1 MSRSLHSST
10 EHLDSPRAYFTNSR
24 EQLPFTSWIGK
35 TSLNTRSNPT
45 SVRSAPLPSGCRS
58 DANARVWIS
67 RRCGIGIPSSSL
79 ANDSTGSVFVMSRP
93 HANANK
99 GPSPPIGAP
108 TGGETEGLGEAS
120 WNVAGPLLQFDG
132 RALRFEL
139 LLDFLGFLLGHAF
152 LHGAGRT
159 LHQVLGLL
167 QAEVGDRPDLFD
179 HLDLLFPGALEDDR
193 EFGLFLGG
201 RGRRPCPRPRPTRA
215 RRRRGD
221 RRRDRDAELL
231 LERLDQL
238 R

>member
-1 MSRSLHSST
+1 
-10 EHLDSPRAYFTNSR
+10 
-24 EQLPFTSWIGK
+24 
-35 TSLNTRSNPT
+35 
-45 SVRSAPLPSGCRS
+45 S
-58 DANARVWIS
+58 DANARVWMS

-93 HANANK
+93 QANAK
-99 GPSPPIGAP
+99 KDPSPPIGAP

-120 WNVAGPLLQFDG
+120 GNVAGPLPQFDG

-152 LHGAGRT
+152 LHSAGRA

-179 HLDLLFPGALEDDR
+179 HLDLLLTGALEDDR

-201 RGRRPCPRPRPTRA
+201 GGGRRRAGRA
-215 RRRRGD
+215 RRGRCR
-221 RRRDRDAELL
+221 
-231 LERLDQL
+231 
-238 R
+238 

>member
-1 MSRSLHSST
+1 MS
-10 EHLDSPRAYFTNSR
+10 E
-24 EQLPFTSWIGK
+24 
-35 TSLNTRSNPT
+35 
-45 SVRSAPLPSGCRS
+45 RSAPLPSGCRS

-93 HANANK
+93 QANANK

-152 LHGAGRT
+152 LHGAGRA

-167 QAEVGDRPDLFD
+167 QAQAGDRPDL
-179 HLDLLFPGALEDDR
+179 LDDLNLLLPTTLEDDGKL
-193 EFGLFLGG
+193 GLLLRRRG
-201 RGRRPCPRPRPTRA
+201 RGRPPPPPPPRPPRPPPPRGPPA
-215 RRRRGD
+215 RPPFSPPH
-221 RRRDRDAELL
+221 
-231 LERLDQL
+231 
-238 R
+238 